1 MSLQPVSHD
10 PRLHTQQH
18 RPVRDAYGVD
28 MKILDKTDLKD
39 PEEKT
44 NISFLMLLWLQ
55 KYFLHGELQTFNKG
69 NSQVYTERN
78 ND

>member
-44 NISFLMLLWLQ
+44 NISFLMLL
-55 KYFLHGELQTFNKG
+55 
-69 NSQVYTERN
+69 
-78 ND
+78 